1 MVKHRTHKRHHKT
14 HHKRH
19 HKTHHKRHR
28 KGRKSGFIPRPVAK
42 GVRDIN
48 KITSRVARGLIKVP
62 DAVLEKVAGEVLKT
76 RSMPRLKIG
85 GYLSSN
91 VRHLLNPG
99 KYPSSVGMSGKGV
112 SAGRAVDGVQ
122 KTHGGRKRRRGGRK
136 SRKGG
141 RNCSSPHFFN
151 CGVGGRKSRRGGRT
165 RRRR

>member
-1 MVKHRTHKRHHKT
+1 MPGHKTHKRHHKRHHNM

-48 KITSRVARGLIKVP
+48 KITSRVARGLVKYP
-62 DAVLEKVAGEVLKT
+62 DAALRAVAGEVLKK
-76 RSMPRLKIG
+76 RSLPRLKIG

-99 KYPSSVGMSGKGV
+99 KYPSSVGMKGV
-112 SAGRAVDGVQ
+112 GVTATRKADGVQ
-122 KTHGGRKRRRGGRK
+122 ITHGGRKRRRGGRK
-136 SRKGG
+136 SR
-141 RNCSSPHFFN
+141 R
-151 CGVGGRKSRRGGRT
+151 GGRKSRRGGRT

>member
-14 HHKRH
+14 HHKTH
-19 HKTHHKRHR
+19 HKRHHHKRHR

-48 KITSRVARGLIKVP
+48 KITSRVARGLVKYP
-62 DAVLEKVAGEVLKT
+62 DAALRAVAGEVLKE
-76 RSMPRLKIG
+76 RSLPRLKIG
-85 GYLSSN
+85 GYMSSN
-91 VRHLLNPG
+91 VRQLLNPG

-112 SAGRAVDGVQ
+112 SAGRAADGVQ

-136 SRKGG
+136 SR
-141 RNCSSPHFFN
+141 R
-151 CGVGGRKSRRGGRT
+151 GGRKSRRGGRT